1 MNLNQEWFN
10 EMIDQDNQI
19 LETYRELLLLI
30 ETSKKNNGFQL
41 SFSLFLVSILCVKYF
56 AYSINSFSNSGLSLS
71 GTFL

>member
-30 ETSKKNNGFQL
+30 GSFQEE
-41 SFSLFLVSILCVKYF
+41 
-56 AYSINSFSNSGLSLS
+56 
-71 GTFL
+71 

>member
-30 ETSKKNNGFQL
+30 GNFQEE
-41 SFSLFLVSILCVKYF
+41 
-56 AYSINSFSNSGLSLS
+56 
-71 GTFL
+71 

>member
-30 ETSKKNNGFQL
+30 RNFQEE
-41 SFSLFLVSILCVKYF
+41 
-56 AYSINSFSNSGLSLS
+56 
-71 GTFL
+71 

>member
-30 ETSKKNNGFQL
+30 GNYQEE
-41 SFSLFLVSILCVKYF
+41 
-56 AYSINSFSNSGLSLS
+56 
-71 GTFL
+71 

>member
-30 ETSKKNNGFQL
+30 GNFEEE
-41 SFSLFLVSILCVKYF
+41 
-56 AYSINSFSNSGLSLS
+56 
-71 GTFL
+71 